1 MNVLDKLSILSA
13 IFNCERCERCDNC
26 IARGYCNTIRNGDY
40 IIEIISDVRELLKA
54 ESHDD

>member
-13 IFNCERCERCDNC
+13 MLNCGSCGNC
-26 IARGYCNTIRNGDY
+26 VARGHCQHIRKGDY
-40 IIEIISDVRELLKA
+40 IVEIIHDVRELLKE

>member
-13 IFNCERCERCDNC
+13 ILNYERCDNC